1 MKIQIYDTTLRDG
14 SQSEDISLSIADKLR
29 ITEKLDD
36 LGVQYIE
43 GGWPMA
49 NPKDEAYFQE
59 VKSLTLKNSVI
70 TAFGSTHK
78 PGLSAQNDPN
88 LSALI
93 KAGTSAVCIF
103 GKTWDFHVEAAL
115 KIPLQENLDIIFNSI
130 AFLRKNFDK
139 VFFDCEHF
147 FDGYKRNPQYA
158 LQAIKAAEQG
168 GADCLVLCDTNGGC
182 LPYEIGD
189 ITETV
194 IKTAGIQIGIHAH
207 NDSDCAVANTIM
219 AVRMGATQVQGT
231 INGLGER
238 CGNANIC
245 SIIPN
250 LQHKLGYDCIKAD
263 NLKKIKEV
271 SHYINEIANLQHH
284 KRQPYV
290 GDSAFAHK
298 AGIHVSAIM
307 KNPETYEHMTPE
319 LVGNTQRIL
328 ISELSGKSNLLKKAE
343 EFGVSLEHVSVSG
356 SGSMSGAMSLSG
368 SRSIELLEKL
378 KDLESKG
385 FQFEG
390 ADASF
395 ELLIKKTTGQYVE
408 PFEFLGFRV
417 IVDKRSREE
426 ESISDATIMVK
437 FPDGNI
443 VHTAAR
449 GNGPVNAL
457 DSALRKAIERFYPE
471 LTQVKL
477 SDYKVRLLEAGVGTA
492 TKVRVLIESKDEDTT
507 WNTVGVSENVIEAS
521 WQALI
526 DSIEYKLLK
535 SNSNL

>member
-1 MKIQIYDTTLRDG
+1 MNIIEIYDTTLRDG
-14 SQSEDISLSIADKLR
+14 SQSEDISLSIHDKLR
-29 ITEKLDD
+29 ITEKLDE

-49 NPKDEAYFQE
+49 NPKDEAYFQK
-59 VKSLTLKNSVI
+59 VKKLTLKNATI

-88 LSALI
+88 LLALL
-93 KAGTSAVCIF
+93 KAGTNAVCIF

-115 KIPLQENLDIIFNSI
+115 RIPLSENIEIIFNSI
-130 AFLRKNFDK
+130 TFLKKNFDK

-168 GADCLVLCDTNGGC
+168 GANCLVLCDTNGGC
-182 LPYEIGD
+182 LPFEIGD
-189 ITETV
+189 ITEKILKEV
-194 IKTAGIQIGIHAH
+194 NIPIGIHAH

-219 AVRMGATQVQGT
+219 AVRSGATHVQGT

-250 LQHKLGYDCIKAD
+250 LQHKLGYDCIGAD
-263 NLKKIKEV
+263 KLKKIKEV
-271 SHYINEIANLQHH
+271 SHYINEVANLQHH

-307 KNPETYEHMTPE
+307 KNPETYEHMNPE
-319 LVGNTQRIL
+319 LVGNSQRIL
-328 ISELSGKSNLLKKAE
+328 VSELSGKSNIIKKAE
-343 EFGVSLEHVSVSG
+343 ELGITASEK
-356 SGSMSGAMSLSG
+356 
-368 SRSIELLEKL
+368 LLEKL
-378 KDLESKG
+378 KNLESKG
-385 FQFEG
+385 FVFEG

-395 ELLIKKTTGQYVE
+395 ELLTKKTSGEYVE

-417 IVDKRSREE
+417 FVDKRSREE
-426 ESISDATIMVK
+426 DSISDATIMVK

-449 GNGPVNAL
+449 GDGPVNAL
-457 DSALRKAIERFYPE
+457 DTALRKAIERFYPE
-471 LTQVKL
+471 LKQVKL
-477 SDYKVRLLEAGVGTA
+477 KDYKVRLLEAGVGTA
-492 TKVRVLIESKDEDTT
+492 TKVRVLIESGDENST
-507 WNTVGVSENVIEAS
+507 WNTVGVSENVIDAS

-535 SNSNL
+535 QEITPLS